1 MSAGLSEATGRSAG
15 TGMPTVVA
23 KPSNACVSCAPPF
36 QASSCGSLKPA
47 GGVIAAT
54 GVGSIEGTDAA
65 GIDGGTIACDGA
77 TRAVLTDAGGTVSA
91 VSVLDEVQLDK
102 PIQVAMMAE
111 VAAEKR
117 MMTRTQ
123 NTDPALTACFQAQHG
138 I

>member
-1 MSAGLSEATGRSAG
+1 M
-15 TGMPTVVA
+15 
-23 KPSNACVSCAPPF
+23 
-36 QASSCGSLKPA
+36 
-47 GGVIAAT
+47 
-54 GVGSIEGTDAA
+54 
-65 GIDGGTIACDGA
+65 
-77 TRAVLTDAGGTVSA
+77 
-91 VSVLDEVQLDK
+91 LDEVQLDK